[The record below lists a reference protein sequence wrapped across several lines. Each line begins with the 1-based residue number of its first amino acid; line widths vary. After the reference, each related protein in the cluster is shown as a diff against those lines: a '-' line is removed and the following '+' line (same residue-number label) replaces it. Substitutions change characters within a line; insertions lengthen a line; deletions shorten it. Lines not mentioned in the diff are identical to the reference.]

1 MLRVIFCCCGTCV
14 WPFALCRAYFVAN
27 TTYARGAHARL
38 ADMEKQMEVVSFAR
52 PLVSWC
58 NYQDQIQ
65 DNYQEVALFPPAAAE
80 HAGWGG
86 GMLGGLTRSL
96 LEALSLPSLNL
107 SPATSPSSPPST
119 LAYTCTGPGGCVEA
133 EVELCKKLVAQA
145 ALSLLLGPR
154 VAAPRPPPHSHADSG
169 REGSEGSEAVPE
181 VYRSGGAVVGLH
193 VGGEEVQGADV
204 AGAVEG
210 GQGEGGKKAVVLT
223 EVEKAVVLTVVY
235 SEPHL
240 LLWQV
245 ASFRSASLSDSVSV
259 SLSLCL
265 CLFVSLSLC
274 L

>member
-1 MLRVIFCCCGTCV
+1 MLRVMFLWCGTCV

-38 ADMEKQMEVVSFAR
+38 ADMEKQMEAVSFAR

-58 NYQDQIQ
+58 NYQDNIQ

-96 LEALSLPSLNL
+96 LEALYLPSLIL
-107 SPATSPSSPPST
+107 SPAPSPASPPST
-119 LAYTCTGPGGCVEA
+119 PAYTCTGPGGCVEA

-154 VAAPRPPPHSHADSG
+154 AAPRPPPHSHADTG
-169 REGSEGSEAVPE
+169 REGSEGSEAFPE
-181 VYRSGGAVVGLH
+181 VSRSGGAVVGLQ
-193 VGGEEVQGADV
+193 GGEGGGGGGGV
-204 AGAVEG
+204 A
-210 GQGEGGKKAVVLT
+210 GKKAVLLT

-245 ASFRSASLSDSVSV
+245 ASFRSARLSDSVSV

-265 CLFVSLSLC
+265 
-274 L
+274 